1 MPRYLSARYV
11 LAAAV
16 ALIAPAIAHA
26 AFVPVALTPGSYNHD
41 GVVEATAVN
50 DATTHYSTNI
60 TATMDNGTGKAGGVW
75 YQQGLNTGAPTTGLP
90 AGGLVSANDPTVSY
104 TLQPFTSNN
113 VRMLDSA
120 NTPGTLTLSVP
131 TRYSAL
137 SFLTASGN
145 GTGTITATIHFSDA
159 NPNVTGLVVT
169 SPDWFNA
176 TPIALNSNGRV
187 TASSG
192 NFDNVNAGNPR
203 LYEEDIT
210 LPAGTSDHPISSID
224 LSFSG
229 SGADTHSM
237 IFALSGTPV
246 PEPATL
252 GLLGVATIALVR
264 RNRR

>member
-1 MPRYLSARYV
+1 MRQYLSVRTV
-11 LAAAV
+11 IAAAV
-16 ALIAPAIAHA
+16 AFIAPAVANA
-26 AFVPVALTPGSYNHD
+26 AFIPVALTPGSFNQD

-60 TATMDNGTGKAGGVW
+60 TATMDNGTGKGGGVW
-75 YQQGLNTGAPTTGLP
+75 YQQGLNTTALTTGLP
-90 AGGLVSANDPTVSY
+90 AGALISANDPTVSY
-104 TLQPFTSNN
+104 TLQPFTGNN

-137 SFLTASGN
+137 SFLTSSGN
-145 GTGTITATIHFSDA
+145 GTGTLTATVNFSDG
-159 NPNVTGLVVT
+159 NPSVTGLVIT
-169 SPDWFNA
+169 SPDWFNSS
-176 TPIALNSNGRV
+176 PVALNSNGRV

-203 LYEEDIT
+203 LYEEDIA
-210 LPAGTSDHPISSID
+210 LPAGASDHPISSID

-229 SGADTHSM
+229 SGGTTHSM

-252 GLLGVATIALVR
+252 GLLGIASLGLLR
-264 RNRR
+264 RYRR